1 LHMNSDDGKRFIV
14 NAEEKLTAFLELE
27 KTCRRI
33 IPALF
38 SWAEVRLRFFRL
50 LALVQWSA

>member
-1 LHMNSDDGKRFIV
+1 MNSDDGKRFIV

-38 SWAEVRLRFFRL
+38 SWAEVRLRFLRL